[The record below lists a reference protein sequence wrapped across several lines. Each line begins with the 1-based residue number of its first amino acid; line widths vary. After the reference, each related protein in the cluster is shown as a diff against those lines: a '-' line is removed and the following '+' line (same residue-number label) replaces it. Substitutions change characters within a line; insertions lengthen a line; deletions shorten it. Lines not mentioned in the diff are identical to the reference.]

1 MLEDIKLTEKELN
14 YMKVNR
20 DNLGTESYIYK
31 VDERTVYKIF
41 RTQSPEVL
49 ENKFQKINAL
59 HQKNI
64 DFMVNP
70 LATLSCG
77 DNFVGYQMILL
88 ENLEWYQF
96 PLHTK
101 SLEVLKRYLL
111 QLEENNIIYGDI
123 WAANLFFMNRKLLLG
138 DSDNIQIDCY
148 RMDILP
154 SVLSDFYHNGKFR
167 IDVHAF
173 MHNLF
178 VLEEVEKI
186 SCSSRSGIE
195 DLKNKEPVFFREGG
209 KKLVKDMSTIH
220 TNPSIMKNRYLI
232 DYLK

>member
-96 PLHTK
+96 PLHTS
-101 SLEVLKRYLL
+101 SL
-111 QLEENNIIYGDI
+111 
-123 WAANLFFMNRKLLLG
+123 A
-138 DSDNIQIDCY
+138 
-148 RMDILP
+148 
-154 SVLSDFYHNGKFR
+154 
-167 IDVHAF
+167 
-173 MHNLF
+173 
-178 VLEEVEKI
+178 
-186 SCSSRSGIE
+186 
-195 DLKNKEPVFFREGG
+195 
-209 KKLVKDMSTIH
+209 
-220 TNPSIMKNRYLI
+220 
-232 DYLK
+232 